1 MKEAMKSIACC
12 LVVSMCLFAGCDAG
26 GGGVME
32 PQRPTPYE
40 LQIPEGFPLMEI
52 PEDNPMTVEGVDLG
66 RRLFFDPILSRD
78 STLSCSSCHLSATS
92 FTDPAQFSVGV
103 RGERGRRNSMALINV
118 GYAES
123 LFWDGRAAS
132 LEEQARD
139 PVVDALELD
148 EDWEHVEAKLNR
160 HPRYP
165 DLFEQ
170 AFGTRAATRDLAVK
184 AIAQFERTLLSAGS
198 RFDRVT
204 AGVETFSDLE
214 AEGFEIFNSE
224 RGDCFHCHGTLL
236 LTDNRFHNNGL
247 DANPDD
253 LGLAEVTGRPFDR
266 GLFKTPTLR
275 NVEYTAPYMHD
286 GRFATLEEVVDHYS
300 TGVQHS
306 STLDPIMLQRGPLNL
321 TDEEKTALIAFLKT
335 LSDPAFLSDPAHSNP
350 FRQ

>member
-1 MKEAMKSIACC
+1 
-12 LVVSMCLFAGCDAG
+12 
-26 GGGVME
+26 ME
-32 PQRPTPYE
+32 PVGPTPYA

-52 PEDNPMTVEGVDLG
+52 PADNPMTVEGVDLG
-66 RRLFFDPILSRD
+66 RHLFFDPILSRD
-78 STLSCSSCHLSATS
+78 STLSCSSCHLAATS

-103 RGERGRRNSMALINV
+103 RGERGRRNSMALVNV

-123 LFWDGRAAS
+123 FFWDGRAAS

-139 PVVDALELD
+139 PVADAIELG

-170 AFGTRAATRDLAVK
+170 AFGTREATQDLAVK
-184 AIAQFERTLLSAGS
+184 ALAQFERTLLSAGS
-198 RFDRVT
+198 RFDRVN
-204 AGVETFSDLE
+204 AGEETFSDLE
-214 AEGFEIFNSE
+214 FAGFEIFNSE

-300 TGVQHS
+300 TGVQQS

-321 TDEEKTALIAFLKT
+321 TEQEKEALIAFLKT
-335 LSDPAFLSDPAHSNP
+335 FSDPAFLTDPAHANP
-350 FRQ
+350 FRE